1 MSIEEKVMALT
12 QTVERLKEK
21 KLRNQ
26 IARENILKELKEK
39 HGLNSIAEA
48 KRALAELGKEL
59 EQRTEKLESD
69 YEQFTAKY
77 GEKLGIN

>member
-1 MSIEEKVMALT
+1 MSIEDKVMSLT

-39 HGLNSIAEA
+39 YGMNSIAEA
-48 KRALAELGKEL
+48 KKALAAMGKEL
-59 EQRTEKLESD
+59 EQKSETLEKE